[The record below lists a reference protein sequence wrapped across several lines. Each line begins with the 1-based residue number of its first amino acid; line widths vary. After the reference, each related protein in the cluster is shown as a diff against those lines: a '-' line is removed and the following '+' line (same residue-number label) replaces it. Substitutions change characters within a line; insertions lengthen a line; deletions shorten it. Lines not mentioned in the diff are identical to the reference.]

1 MDSILDKFSIRA
13 RHVIFGTRVKAG
25 RRGAESMDVGDLL
38 SAIVLEDQ
46 DMTRELMG
54 HEGDEQI
61 GRMQGWEPHTP
72 FFSKSSASDLLAGLE
87 TLLPRSSP
95 IPDSRDMTMTADL
108 RRVFQSAESGVEE
121 LHHKQVEPL
130 PLLAAALVLPSR
142 PEVDLLRRGG
152 ISEEN
157 VRAKLK
163 ELY

>member
-1 MDSILDKFSIRA
+1 MFENFSVRA
-13 RHVIFGTRVKAG
+13 KSVIFGTRIKAG
-25 RRGAESMDVGDLL
+25 RRGAEFIDVGDLL
-38 SAIVLEDQ
+38 FAIVLEDQ
-46 DMTRELMG
+46 DMTRELTG
-54 HEGDEQI
+54 HEGDGQI

-95 IPDSRDMTMTADL
+95 IPNSRDMPISAEL
-108 RRVFQSAESGVEE
+108 RRVFESAEGGLRE

-130 PLLAAALVLPSR
+130 HLLAAALELPSR
-142 PEVDLLRRGG
+142 PEVDLLRRAG
-152 ISEEN
+152 INEED